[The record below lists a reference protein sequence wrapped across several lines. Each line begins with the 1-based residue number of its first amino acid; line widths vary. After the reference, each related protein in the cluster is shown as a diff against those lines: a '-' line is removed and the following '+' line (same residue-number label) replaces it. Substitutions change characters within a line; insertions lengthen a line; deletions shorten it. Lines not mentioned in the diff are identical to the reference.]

1 MNASFNLACAEI
13 DRVSADIWQS
23 EQLVVM
29 PVCDAIFKL
38 DCAEIDLVRILGSL
52 RS

>member
-38 DCAEIDLVRILGSL
+38 DCARLSADIRQSA
-52 RS
+52 